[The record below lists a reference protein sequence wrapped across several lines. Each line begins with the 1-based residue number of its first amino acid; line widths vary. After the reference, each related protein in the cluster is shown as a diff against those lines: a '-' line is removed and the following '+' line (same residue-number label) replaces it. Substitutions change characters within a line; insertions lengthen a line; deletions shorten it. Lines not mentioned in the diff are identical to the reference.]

1 MTAVAIFLVV
11 NGLLDMQMG
20 AKMESPSAFLIGVA
34 GVILGICVLTGAIA

>member
-20 AKMESPSAFLIGVA
+20 HRMESGSAFLIGVA
-34 GVILGICVLTGAIA
+34 GFILGILVLTGTIA